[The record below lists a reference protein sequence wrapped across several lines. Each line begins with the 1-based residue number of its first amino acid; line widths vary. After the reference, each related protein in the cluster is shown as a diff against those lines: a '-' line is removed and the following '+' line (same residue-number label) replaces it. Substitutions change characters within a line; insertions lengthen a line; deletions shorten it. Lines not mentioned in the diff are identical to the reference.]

1 LDTTNLGGAV
11 FMTKYS
17 RTEKLAA
24 AKAVE
29 AGDSAANVARR
40 LGMSRQVVQW
50 SVRLYQEHGG
60 SAIFEKKRTYTAV
73 QKLEVLKFMHS
84 QGMSQ
89 EEAAVKFGIRGSATI
104 WEWERRYLENGMEG
118 LTPKKKGRRPRV
130 PKPKA
135 PLTPYEQ
142 LLAENEYLRAENE
155 YLKKLNALVAER
167 EAREKQG
174 KTTE

>member
-1 LDTTNLGGAV
+1 
-11 FMTKYS
+11 MTKYS

-24 AKAVE
+24 AQAVE
-29 AGDSAANVARR
+29 AGESVPNVAKR

-50 SVRLYQEHGG
+50 SVRLYQEQGEAG
-60 SAIFEKKRTYTAV
+60 FRAKKASYTVA
-73 QKLEVLKFMHS
+73 QKLAVLETLHS
-84 QGMSQ
+84 QGMSNV
-89 EEAAVKFGIRGSATI
+89 EAAVKFGIGTDSTI
-104 WEWERRYLENGMEG
+104 WKWERRYLENGREG

-130 PKPKA
+130 PKPKI

-167 EAREKQG
+167 EAREKQNK
-174 KTTE
+174 KTE

>member
-1 LDTTNLGGAV
+1 
-11 FMTKYS
+11 MTKYS

-24 AKAVE
+24 AQAVE
-29 AGDSAANVARR
+29 AGDSASNVARR

-50 SVRLYQEHGG
+50 SVRLYQAQGEAGFL
-60 SAIFEKKRTYTAV
+60 AKKASYTVA
-73 QKLEVLKFMHS
+73 QKIEVLKFMHS
-84 QGMSQ
+84 QGLPQ
-89 EEAAVKFGIRGSATI
+89 EEVAVKFGIRGSTTI

-130 PKPKA
+130 PRPKT

-167 EAREKQG
+167 EAREKQNK
-174 KTTE
+174 KTE

>member
-1 LDTTNLGGAV
+1 
-11 FMTKYS
+11 MTKFTRS
-17 RTEKLAA
+17 ERLAA
-24 AKAVE
+24 AKAIE
-29 AGDSAANVARR
+29 AGDSLRSVGRQFRMSPAIVRRSVKLYREQGEAGFQAKKASYTVA
-40 LGMSRQVVQW
+40 
-50 SVRLYQEHGG
+50 
-60 SAIFEKKRTYTAV
+60 
-73 QKLEVLKFMHS
+73 QKLVVLETLHS
-84 QGMSQ
+84 QGLSQ

-155 YLKKLNALVAER
+155 YLKKLKALVAER
-167 EAREKQG
+167 EAREKQNK
-174 KTTE
+174 KTE

>member
-1 LDTTNLGGAV
+1 
-11 FMTKYS
+11 MTKYS
-17 RTEKLAA
+17 RTARLAA
-24 AKAVE
+24 AQAVE
-29 AGDSAANVARR
+29 AGDSAPNVAKQF
-40 LGMSRQVVQW
+40 GMSPAIVRRSVKMYREQGVSGFQV
-50 SVRLYQEHGG
+50 
-60 SAIFEKKRTYTAV
+60 KKASYTVA
-73 QKLEVLKFMHS
+73 QKLEVLKYMHS
-84 QGMSQ
+84 QGLSQ

-118 LTPKKKGRRPRV
+118 LTPKKKGRRSRV

-167 EAREKQG
+167 EAREKQNK
-174 KTTE
+174 KTE